1 MTERGAP
8 RLAAALAVAAAALGG
23 ARAVAAP
30 SLQFSGSAY
39 VDSWVIPTQQ
49 RDGDQVKAPGGVTID
64 ASMRFGVDVHDT
76 LSFSAKACISCHGIE
91 MDHVVLDWQPKPWFN
106 AQIGRLNVPF
116 GEYGNRGDQ
125 SGHKTTSAPLIYDM
139 GRMAYADRT
148 SFNSGVIML
157 PYVDTGLMLYGQ
169 TWLGSLLQ
177 IWYSGYAVSGFKGT
191 NDVEW
196 MALRG
201 SAYTDNNK
209 VPSYGGRITVTY
221 SSDPGAALGD
231 VSLGGSYT
239 GGRYDRAARLQYDIA
254 GADLS
259 IQLWKATLRGEY
271 ALRRT
276 ALDPAATGYQWTLV
290 DPFFDKRGFY
300 AELEHP
306 LGRYLAMVYR
316 YDKMER
322 LGVPLPGSVAAMTP
336 SSAIERF
343 TAGTVITP
351 ASGIYIKLSY
361 EYWKPTSFVVFQSGH
376 VGFGGAF

>member
-1 MTERGAP
+1 MTDRSARG
-8 RLAAALAVAAAALGG
+8 LAASIVVAAAVLTA

-49 RDGDQVKAPGGVTID
+49 PDADQVKAPQGVTID

-76 LSFSAKACISCHGIE
+76 LSFSAKACISCHGVE

-116 GEYGNRGDQ
+116 GEYANRIDQ

-157 PYVDTGLMLYGQ
+157 PYVDTGVMLYGQ
-169 TWLGSLLQ
+169 TWLGSRVQL
-177 IWYSGYAVSGFKGT
+177 WYSGYAVSGFKGT

-196 MALRG
+196 MALRTTP
-201 SAYTDNNK
+201 YTDNNRL
-209 VPSYGGRITVTY
+209 PSYGGRFTLTY
-221 SSDPGAALGD
+221 SSDPGAVIGD

-239 GGRYDRAARLQYDIA
+239 GGRYDRAAKLQYDVA

-259 IQLWKATLRGEY
+259 IQLWKLTLRGEY
-271 ALRRT
+271 AIRRT
-276 ALDPAATGYQWTLV
+276 DLDIGATGYQWALV
-290 DPFFDKRGFY
+290 DQHFDKRGFY
-300 AELEHP
+300 GELEHP
-306 LGRYLAMVYR
+306 LGRYITMIYR
-316 YDKMER
+316 YDKLER
-322 LGVPLPGSVAAMTP
+322 LGVPLPGSVANMTP
-336 SSAIERF
+336 SAAIERL
-343 TAGTVITP
+343 TVGTVITP
-351 ASGIYIKLSY
+351 VSGIYMKLSY
-361 EYWKPTSFVVFQSGH
+361 EYWKPTAFVVFQSGH

>member
-1 MTERGAP
+1 MTDRSLR
-8 RLAAALAVAAAALGG
+8 RLASSSMVALATLAAVPAG
-23 ARAVAAP
+23 AAP

-49 RDGDQVKAPGGVTID
+49 PDADQVKAPQGITID

-106 AQIGRLNVPF
+106 AQFGRLNVPF
-116 GEYGNRGDQ
+116 GEYANRIDQ

-148 SFNSGVIML
+148 SFNGGVLML

-169 TWLGSLLQ
+169 TWLGSVLQ
-177 IWYSGYAVSGFKGT
+177 IWYAGYAVSGLKGT
-191 NDVEW
+191 NDLEW
-196 MALRG
+196 MAMRT
-201 SAYTDNNK
+201 SPYVDNNK

-221 SSDPGAALGD
+221 SSNPGAFIGD

-239 GGRYDRAARLQYDIA
+239 GGRYDRDAKLEYQVA

-259 IQLWKATLRGEY
+259 LQLWKVTLRGEY

-276 ALDPAATGYQWTLV
+276 ALDPNASGYTWALV
-290 DPFFDKRGFY
+290 DDYFDKRGFY

-306 LGRYLAMVYR
+306 LGRYVTMVYR
-316 YDKMER
+316 YDKLER
-322 LGVPLPGSVAAMTP
+322 LGVPLPGSSSNMTP
-336 SSAIERF
+336 DSALERG
-343 TAGTVITP
+343 TVGTVISP
-351 ASGIYIKLSY
+351 VSGIYMKLSY
-361 EYWKPTSFVVFQSGH
+361 EYWKPSTFVVFQSGH

>member
-1 MTERGAP
+1 MTDRSAR
-8 RLAAALAVAAAALGG
+8 RLAASIAVAAAVLAA

-49 RDGDQVKAPGGVTID
+49 PDADQVKAPQGITID

-106 AQIGRLNVPF
+106 MQFGRLNVPF
-116 GEYGNRGDQ
+116 GEFGNRWDQ

-157 PYVDTGLMLYGQ
+157 PYVDTGVMFYGQ
-169 TWLGSLLQ
+169 TWLGSVIQL
-177 IWYSGYAVSGFKGT
+177 WYSAYAVAGQKGT
-191 NDVEW
+191 NDLEW
-196 MALRG
+196 MAMRT
-201 SAYTDNNK
+201 SPYTDNNK
-209 VPSYGGRITVTY
+209 TPSYGGRATLTY
-221 SSDPGAALGD
+221 SSDPGAAIGD
-231 VSLGGSYT
+231 VSLGASYT
-239 GGRYDRAARLQYDIA
+239 GGRYDRAGQLQYQIA

-259 IQLWKATLRGEY
+259 IQLWKVTLRGEY

-276 ALDPAATGYQWTLV
+276 DLDPNASGYQWALV
-290 DPFFDKRGFY
+290 DDYFDKKGFY
-300 AELEHP
+300 AEMEHP
-306 LGRYLAMVYR
+306 LGRYVAMVYR

-322 LGVPLPGSVAAMTP
+322 VGVPLPGSVSQMTP
-336 SSAIERF
+336 NVAIERG
-343 TAGTVITP
+343 TIGTVITP
-351 ASGIYIKLSY
+351 ASGIYLKLSY
-361 EYWKPTSFVVFQSGH
+361 EYWKPTTFVVFQSGH
-376 VGFGGAF
+376 VGIGGAF

>member
-1 MTERGAP
+1 MTDRSARG
-8 RLAAALAVAAAALGG
+8 LAASIVVAAAVLTA

-39 VDSWVIPTQQ
+39 VDSWVVPKQQ
-49 RDGDQVKAPGGVTID
+49 PDADQVKAPQGVTID

-76 LSFSAKACISCHGIE
+76 LSFSAKACISCHGVE

-116 GEYGNRGDQ
+116 GEYANRIDQ

-157 PYVDTGLMLYGQ
+157 PYVDTGVMLYGQ
-169 TWLGSLLQ
+169 TWLGSRVQL
-177 IWYSGYAVSGFKGT
+177 WYSGYAVSGLKGT

-196 MALRG
+196 MALRTTP
-201 SAYTDNNK
+201 YTDNNRL
-209 VPSYGGRITVTY
+209 PSYGGRFTLTY
-221 SSDPGAALGD
+221 SSDPGAVIGD

-239 GGRYDRAARLQYDIA
+239 GGRYDRAAKLQYDVA

-259 IQLWKATLRGEY
+259 IQLWKLTLRGEY
-271 ALRRT
+271 AIRRT
-276 ALDPAATGYQWTLV
+276 DLDIGATGYQWALV
-290 DPFFDKRGFY
+290 DQHFDKRGFY
-300 AELEHP
+300 GELEHP
-306 LGRYLAMVYR
+306 LGRYITMVYR
-316 YDKMER
+316 YDKLER
-322 LGVPLPGSVAAMTP
+322 LGVPLPGSVANMTP
-336 SSAIERF
+336 SAAIERL
-343 TAGTVITP
+343 TVGTVITP
-351 ASGIYIKLSY
+351 VSGIYMKLSY
-361 EYWKPTSFVVFQSGH
+361 EYWKPTAFVVFQSGH